1 MDGGCLERHR
11 YVGVGELSGTDLKVA
26 ANRIIAE
33 IPPSDLRELMSK
45 SRFSYESRYMMA
57 MVAAAG
63 WDTAN
68 QMNSQVAEAV
78 GKGEMHRLLA
88 LLGLDVPKNDE
99 DLLLLISL
107 AMELFMPKKYF
118 DYEFTVLENGKMLG
132 IVKECLAYTKIK
144 SVGAQDSYQCGCFGM
159 RAGWYK
165 AMGIDVKERAVKCL
179 LDGDD
184 RCEILIEGLVYPM
197 ASYAMEAPD
206 SR

>member
-1 MDGGCLERHR
+1 
-11 YVGVGELSGTDLKVA
+11 
-26 ANRIIAE
+26 
-33 IPPSDLRELMSK
+33 
-45 SRFSYESRYMMA
+45 MA

-68 QMNSQVAEAV
+68 KMNLQVAGAV
-78 GKGEMHRLLA
+78 GEGEMHRLLA
-88 LLGLDVPKNDE
+88 LLGKQSPQSDE
-99 DLLLLISL
+99 DFLVLTSI
-107 AMELFMPKKYF
+107 AMELFMPRKYF
-118 DYEFTVLENGKMLG
+118 DYEFKMLG
-132 IVKECLAYTKIK
+132 PGKIVGVVRECVAYTKVK
-144 SVGAQDSYQCGCFGM
+144 SIGVESPYECGCFGM

-165 AMGIDVKERAVKCL
+165 AMGIDVKERAVKCM